1 LQHVRPVGVRT
12 AAEGEVENPAEQY
25 AAVAAHEVEVPGV
38 KPGLVISNRLLPDC
52 ERSSVPAE
60 IVVTF
65 KGGRSHFLHHG
76 TGADPGD
83 SHTSRRTTRAASR
96 LSRSWPAHQL
106 GRARADP

>member
-1 LQHVRPVGVRT
+1 
-12 AAEGEVENPAEQY
+12 
-25 AAVAAHEVEVPGV
+25 VPGV